1 MNAHEDHLEQET
13 IGQAQGTSSGPSDQ
27 QPNPCHPERES
38 LAQYNLE
45 RVEVLRQEF
54 SDYMEKAFSDLG
66 YQAGDLE
73 EALAEDMV
81 LLDTL
86 KIVDR
91 ELAT

>member
-1 MNAHEDHLEQET
+1 M
-13 IGQAQGTSSGPSDQ
+13 
-27 QPNPCHPERES
+27 
-38 LAQYNLE
+38 
-45 RVEVLRQEF
+45 EVLRQEF

-66 YQAGDLE
+66 YRAGDLE